1 MATYRVKW
9 EELSPG
15 AKYPAHKAT
24 TVSASSM
31 AEAREGAAEDHD
43 EREGH
48 ECDGGQDFVGC
59 ESVAGRRTGGVA
71 DNEADEAAALQ
82 DAGDAQAAE
91 GLCASLRFGD
101 FPAGAASFPRS
112 RFVAILHLYAAALG
126 GHVAARARAVHAKA

>member
-31 AEAREGAAEDHD
+31 AEAREGSSEDHD

-48 ECDGGQDFVGC
+48 ECDGGQDLVEGSSRLAVGRC
-59 ESVAGRRTGGVA
+59 IA
-71 DNEADEAAALQ
+71 
-82 DAGDAQAAE
+82 
-91 GLCASLRFGD
+91 
-101 FPAGAASFPRS
+101 P
-112 RFVAILHLYAAALG
+112 
-126 GHVAARARAVHAKA
+126 